1 MATCLIN
8 NYLMHRFIEEE
19 KKQVES
25 SSSSNSSSSNSSSS
39 ESQKS
44 EEVELIIDLGETEES
59 KTDKEAEMMK
69 TILTEYLPQIEK
81 AADEGDFSDEMIGKM
96 ALINNIIVQAAKEK
110 DKKWY
115 FPVGV
120 LPELKFS
127 NQTKPDQYM
136 YQGSDIMSQLGIF
149 SLNEFIKLRDS
160 TVNCQKEIQEAV
172 EELERL
178 TQQCQKANESIE
190 SRSNNNEVDVSMEEK
205 SEENQ
210 VNLLQFTEEELRRVQ
225 FEFGQQIYGP
235 MMAAVE

>member
-1 MATCLIN
+1 
-8 NYLMHRFIEEE
+8 
-19 KKQVES
+19 
-25 SSSSNSSSSNSSSS
+25 
-39 ESQKS
+39 
-44 EEVELIIDLGETEES
+44 
-59 KTDKEAEMMK
+59 
-69 TILTEYLPQIEK
+69 
-81 AADEGDFSDEMIGKM
+81 
-96 ALINNIIVQAAKEK
+96 
-110 DKKWY
+110 
-115 FPVGV
+115 
-120 LPELKFS
+120 
-127 NQTKPDQYM
+127 M